1 MKNARKEELNGKWK
15 KVATKAVSDDKF
27 KAKQV
32 ADPLGMMEG
41 FELALPEEVEVL
53 RGHGNTITLIEPKGA
68 SEHLSSEV
76 KWWRVR
82 LAVIQEFGEDEDRH
96 REHGT
101 AGPQGAEDDD
111 A

>member
-1 MKNARKEELNGKWK
+1 MKNARKEELEGKWK
-15 KVATKAVSDDKF
+15 KVATKAVTDDNF
-27 KAKQV
+27 KDKLV

-41 FELALPEEVEVL
+41 FELTLPEEVEVL
-53 RGHGNTITLIEPKGA
+53 RGHGNTITLVEPKDP

-82 LAVIQEFGEDEDRH
+82 LAMIQEYGYDESSQ

>member
-15 KVATKAVSDDKF
+15 KVATKAVTDDKF
-27 KAKQV
+27 KAQLV
-32 ADPLGMMEG
+32 ADPLAVMEG
-41 FELALPEEVEVL
+41 FDLTLPGDVEVL
-53 RGHGNTITLIEPKGA
+53 KGHGNTITLVEPKNA
-68 SEHLSSEV
+68 SEHLTSEL

-82 LAVIQEFGEDEDRH
+82 LNVIQEFGQDENRH
-96 REHGT
+96 RDHGT